1 MLDILIKNGTV
12 FDGQGQAGK
21 KLDIAIQNGKITNV
35 APNIQAQAAEIID
48 ATGRFVAPGFIDIQN
63 HSDSYWTL
71 FEQPEQSSML
81 SQGITTIVV
90 GNCGAS
96 AAPLANREALKALQK
111 WRPLSGVNIDWVS
124 MAELFAHLKQ
134 SRLGV
139 NVGSLV
145 GHATLRRG
153 LLGDE
158 VRHATNEEIKIME
171 KLLRQAL
178 DEGAL
183 GLSLGLVYAHETD
196 ATKDELMRLTSHLK
210 PANKVLNVH
219 LRSEGSHI
227 LEAIDEA
234 IDLARAFQVPLKISH
249 LKIRGQNN
257 WHLFGSMMNRLET
270 AYHQGLKVY
279 FDLYPYDTT
288 WAVLYTYLPKW
299 AYEGGRLQI
308 LKHLQ
313 DPVARRK
320 ILDYLNS
327 QLVDYSKIIVA
338 SDAGSNA
345 FVGKSLSQIAENQ
358 SVSGS
363 EALLNI
369 LSASDTQVVVFDHN
383 LSDEQVGLL
392 IGSPL
397 SLIGTDGAGYS
408 LKEKSDLIHPRCFGT
423 MPRFLRLVR
432 EGKLMKWEE
441 AIQKLTGEPAKFLG
455 LPDRGVIAAR
465 AWADVVIFDPNAVA
479 DKTDYRNPDFLPA
492 GIDTVLVNGQVA
504 FAGGV
509 IRNLKG
515 QVITR

>member
-12 FDGQGQAGK
+12 FDGTGAAPK
-21 KLDIAIQNGKITNV
+21 KLDIAIQNGKIVELGPSLTSKATEV
-35 APNIQAQAAEIID
+35 ID
-48 ATGRFVAPGFIDIQN
+48 AAGRFVAPGFIDIQN

-71 FEQPEQSSML
+71 FEQPEQSSL
-81 SQGITTIVV
+81 LAQGITSIIV

-96 AAPLANREALKALQK
+96 AAPLANREALKTLQK
-111 WRPLSGVNIDWVS
+111 WRPLKGVNVDWVS
-124 MAELFAHLKQ
+124 MAELFGHLKQ
-134 SRLGV
+134 SPLGV

-158 VRHATNEEIKIME
+158 IRHATEEEIKIME
-171 KLLRQAL
+171 KLLSRAL
-178 DEGAL
+178 EEGAL

-196 ATKDELMRLTSHLK
+196 ATREELMRLTAQLK
-210 PANKVLNVH
+210 PQNKILNVH
-219 LRSEGSHI
+219 LRSESSQV

-234 IDLARAFQVPLKISH
+234 VELARAYEVPLKISH
-249 LKIRGQNN
+249 LKIRGRNN
-257 WHLFGSMMNRLET
+257 WHLFGTMMNKLET
-270 AYHQGLKVY
+270 AYHQGLKIY
-279 FDLYPYDTT
+279 FDVYPYDTT

-313 DPVARRK
+313 DPVSRRK

-327 QLVDYSKIIVA
+327 QLIDYSKIIVA

-345 FVGKSLSQIAENQ
+345 FVGKNLSQIGDNQ

-383 LSDEQVGLL
+383 LSSEQVELL
-392 IGSPL
+392 LASPL
-397 SLIGTDGAGYS
+397 SLIGTDGAGYAM
-408 LKEKSDLIHPRCFGT
+408 KEKTDLIHPRCFGT

-432 EGKLMKWEE
+432 DQKLMKWED
-441 AIQKLTGEPAKFLG
+441 AIHKITGEAASLLG
-455 LPDRGVIAAR
+455 LTDRGVIANK
-465 AWADVVIFDPNAVA
+465 AWADVVIFDPAALA
-479 DKTDYRNPDFLPA
+479 DKTDYQNPDALPE
-492 GIDTVLVNGQVA
+492 GIETVIVNGQIA
-504 FAGGV
+504 FADRA